1 MSLKLLSITQIDVIR
16 KPSGLKINHFSAHS
30 LQACIHIYINLFW
43 LYLLR
48 DLLLISFDPMRI
60 LLDENNEKK
69 PIPANFHFFPHS
81 LHLIKC

>member
-48 DLLLISFDPMRI
+48 DLLLISFDQMRI
-60 LLDENNEKK
+60 LLGENDEKK
-69 PIPANFHFFPHS
+69 TYSCQFSFALFN
-81 LHLIKC
+81 